1 MANFFKKLFGKSET
15 KVESNIAS
23 EAPKN
28 ALVAVA
34 NGDLI
39 PLSEVPDPVFA
50 GKMAGDGAAIMVTG
64 DIVVAPADGEL
75 SLVFKTKHAFAMTL
89 ENGLE
94 LLIHIGVDTVSLNG
108 EGFEQLVEAGT
119 KVKAGTPIIK
129 IDRDFILGK
138 GLSLATPVLVTNVDA
153 AKSVTPVESGSV
165 VAGQNIVVNYE
176 V

>member
-28 ALVAVA
+28 ALVAVT

-94 LLIHIGVDTVSLNG
+94 LLVHIGVDTVGLNG

-129 IDRDFILGK
+129 IDREFILGK
-138 GLSLATPVLVTNVDA
+138 GLSLATPVLITNVDA
-153 AKSVTPVESGSV
+153 AKSINAVESGSV
-165 VAGQNIVVNYE
+165 TAGKDVVLNFE
-176 V
+176 I